1 MTELQLGL
9 LAIGAVVVAGVF
21 AYNRIQ
27 EKRAQRDAQRSFA
40 SGHDDVLLGAG
51 AGGGGED
58 GRTVAQPHRAEPPRE
73 RPQPDERID
82 YVIEI
87 AFQSPVPA
95 AALDEHWQPIQR
107 RHLPRAMLAADQSAP
122 AWKAGLQLVSR
133 AGAVGEAELIEF
145 RAAVETMAAALGG
158 IVAAPGMKAAMAQA
172 RELDQMCAETDIQVV
187 LHVVA
192 PRGSALSAAAVAE
205 AARSGGL
212 VADGEGRFVLRS
224 AEGQLVYEVS
234 SRDGALSLS
243 LDLPHAPDTARSF
256 ESMARLAHHL
266 AAACG
271 GSLVDDN
278 GNALGEPAVAAI
290 AAQLDQVRGVL
301 EGRGIAPGSAAAAR
315 LFS

>member
-21 AYNRIQ
+21 AYNRVQ
-27 EKRAQRDAQRSFA
+27 EKRAQREAQRSFA
-40 SGHDDVLLGAG
+40 SGHDDVLLGGSGSAG
-51 AGGGGED
+51 EA
-58 GRTVAQPHRAEPPRE
+58 RAPVATHRPELQRE

-87 AFQSPVPA
+87 ALKAPVA
-95 AALDEHWQPIQR
+95 AVAVEEHWQPIQR
-107 RHLPRAMLAADQSAP
+107 RHSPRAVLSMDASAP
-122 AWKAGLQLVSR
+122 AWKAGLQLVTR

-158 IVAAPGMKAAMAQA
+158 IVAAPEMKAATEQA
-172 RELDQMCAETDIQVV
+172 RALDQLCGETDIQVV

-192 PRGSALSAAAVAE
+192 PQGGALSAEAVAE
-205 AARSGGL
+205 AAEAGGL
-212 VADGEGRFVLRS
+212 AADGDGRFVLRTP
-224 AEGQLVYEVS
+224 EGQVLYELVS
-234 SRDGALSLS
+234 GDGALSLA
-243 LDLPHAPDTARSF
+243 LDLPHAPDTVRTF

-278 GNALGEPAVAAI
+278 GNALGEQAVAAI

-301 EGRGIAPGSAAAAR
+301 EARGIAPGSPAAAR

>member
-27 EKRAQRDAQRSFA
+27 ERRAQGEAQRSFA
-40 SGHDDVLLGAG
+40 SGHEDVLLGAG
-51 AGGGGED
+51 GGAGEV
-58 GRTVAQPHRAEPPRE
+58 RAPAATHRPEPQRE
-73 RPQPDERID
+73 RSQPDERID

-87 AFQSPVPA
+87 ALKGPASA
-95 AALDEHWQPIQR
+95 AAVEEHWQPIQR
-107 RHLPRAMLAADQSAP
+107 RHSPRAVLLADPSTP
-122 AWKAGLQLVSR
+122 AWKAGLQLVTR

-158 IVAAPGMKAAMAQA
+158 IVAAPEMKAAMEQA
-172 RELDQMCAETDIQVV
+172 RDLDQLCGETDIQVV

-192 PRGSALSAAAVAE
+192 PQGGALPAETVAE
-205 AARSGGL
+205 AAQAGGL
-212 VADGEGRFVLRS
+212 AAEGEGRFVLRTP
-224 AEGQLVYEVS
+224 EGRVLYELG
-234 SRDGALSLS
+234 SRDGALSLT
-243 LDLPHAPDTARSF
+243 LDLPHAPDTVRSF

-278 GNALGEPAVAAI
+278 GHALGEQSVAAI
-290 AAQLDQVRGVL
+290 AAQLDQVRGAL
-301 EGRGIAPGSAAAAR
+301 EARGIAPGSPAAAR

>member
-9 LAIGAVVVAGVF
+9 LAIGAVVIAGVF
-21 AYNRIQ
+21 AYNRVQ

-40 SGHDDVLLGAG
+40 SAHDDVLLG
-51 AGGGGED
+51 GGGASAEE
-58 GRTVAQPHRAEPPRE
+58 GRVPAQPHRTAPPRE

-82 YVIEI
+82 YVVEI
-87 AFQSPVPA
+87 AFQSAVAA
-95 AALDEHWQPIQR
+95 AALDEYWQPIQR
-107 RHLPRAMLAADQSAP
+107 RHLPRAMLAANEAAP

-158 IVAAPGMKAAMAQA
+158 IVAAPEMKAAMAQA
-172 RELDQMCAETDIQVV
+172 HELDQLCAETDIQVV

-192 PRGSALSAAAVAE
+192 PQGGALSAAAVAE
-205 AARSGGL
+205 AAQSGGL
-212 VADGEGRFVLRS
+212 AADGEGRFVLRS
-224 AEGQLVYEVS
+224 AEGKVLYEVS

-301 EGRGIAPGSAAAAR
+301 EGHGIAPGSAAAAR

>member
-27 EKRAQRDAQRSFA
+27 ERRAQREAQRSFA

-51 AGGGGED
+51 GGAGEV
-58 GRTVAQPHRAEPPRE
+58 RAPAVARRPEPQRQ
-73 RPQPDERID
+73 RSQPDERID

-87 AFQSPVPA
+87 ALKGPAPA
-95 AALDEHWQPIQR
+95 AAVEEHWQPIQR
-107 RHLPRAMLAADQSAP
+107 RHSPRAVLSADPSTP
-122 AWKAGLQLVSR
+122 AWKAGLQLVTR

-158 IVAAPGMKAAMAQA
+158 IVAAPEMKAAMEQA
-172 RELDQMCAETDIQVV
+172 RDLDQLCGETDIQVV

-192 PRGSALSAAAVAE
+192 QQGGALPVETVAE
-205 AARSGGL
+205 AAQAGGL
-212 VADGEGRFVLRS
+212 AAEGDGRFVLRS
-224 AEGQLVYEVS
+224 PEGRVLYELE
-234 SRDGALSLS
+234 SRDGALSLT
-243 LDLPHAPDTARSF
+243 LDLPHAPDTVRSF

-278 GNALGEPAVAAI
+278 GNALGEQAVAAI

-301 EGRGIAPGSAAAAR
+301 EARGIAPGSPAAAR

>member
-9 LAIGAVVVAGVF
+9 LAIGAVVVLGVF

-27 EKRAQRDAQRSFA
+27 EKRAQREAERSFA
-40 SGHDDVLLGAG
+40 SGHDDVLLGRP
-51 AGGGGED
+51 GEA
-58 GRTVAQPHRAEPPRE
+58 RAPAPPHRAEAQRE

-87 AFQSPVPA
+87 ALKAPVA
-95 AALDEHWQPIQR
+95 AAAVEEHWQPIQR
-107 RHLPRAMLAADQSAP
+107 RHSPRAVLAADPSSP
-122 AWKAGLQLVSR
+122 AWKAGLQLVTR
-133 AGAVGEAELIEF
+133 AGAAGEAELIEF

-158 IVAAPGMKAAMAQA
+158 IVAAPEMKAAMEQA
-172 RELDQMCAETDIQVV
+172 RELDRLCGETDIQVV

-192 PRGSALSAAAVAE
+192 PEGGSLSAAAVAE
-205 AARSGGL
+205 AAQSGGL
-212 VADGEGRFVLRS
+212 AAEGGGRFVLRS
-224 AEGQLVYEVS
+224 PEGRPLYEVEPG
-234 SRDGALSLS
+234 DGAVSLT
-243 LDLPHAPDTARSF
+243 LDLPHAPDTVRAF

-266 AAACG
+266 AAASG

-278 GNALGEPAVAAI
+278 GNALGEQAVAAI

-301 EGRGIAPGSAAAAR
+301 EARGIAPGSPAAAR

>member
-21 AYNRIQ
+21 AYNRLQ
-27 EKRAQRDAQRSFA
+27 EKRAQREAQRSFA
-40 SGHDDVLLGAG
+40 SGHDDVLLG
-51 AGGGGED
+51 GGGTGET
-58 GRTVAQPHRAEPPRE
+58 RAPAVAHRAEPQRQ

-82 YVIEI
+82 YVMEI
-87 AFQSPVPA
+87 ALKAPVPA
-95 AALDEHWQPIQR
+95 AAVEEHWQPIRR
-107 RHLPRAMLAADQSAP
+107 RHSPRAVLSADPSTP

-158 IVAAPGMKAAMAQA
+158 IVAAPEMKAALEQA
-172 RELDQMCAETDIQVV
+172 RELDQLCGETDIQVV

-192 PRGSALSAAAVAE
+192 PQGSALSAEAVAE
-205 AARSGGL
+205 AAQAGGL
-212 VADGEGRFVLRS
+212 AAEGEGRFVLRTP
-224 AEGQLVYEVS
+224 EGRVLYEVAS
-234 SRDGALSLS
+234 GDGALSLA
-243 LDLPHAPDTARSF
+243 LELPHAPDTVRSF

-278 GNALGEPAVAAI
+278 GNALGEQAVAAI

-301 EGRGIAPGSAAAAR
+301 EARGIAPGSPAAAR

>member
-27 EKRAQRDAQRSFA
+27 EKRAQREAQRSFA
-40 SGHDDVLLGAG
+40 SGHDDVLLG
-51 AGGGGED
+51 GGGGGDES
-58 GRTVAQPHRAEPPRE
+58 RLPVQPHRAAPPRE

-87 AFQSPVPA
+87 AFQSPVSS
-95 AALDEHWQPIQR
+95 AALDEHWQPILR
-107 RHLPRAMLAADQSAP
+107 RHMPRATLAADPATP

-158 IVAAPGMKAAMAQA
+158 IVAAPEMKVAMAQA
-172 RELDQMCAETDIQVV
+172 HGLDQLCAETDIQVV

-192 PRGSALSAAAVAE
+192 PEGGALSSAAVAE
-205 AARSGGL
+205 AAQSGGL
-212 VADGEGRFVLRS
+212 AADGEGRFVLRS
-224 AEGQLVYEVS
+224 AEGKVLYEVS

-243 LDLPHAPDTARSF
+243 LDLPHAPDTVRSF

-266 AAACG
+266 AASCG

-278 GNALGEPAVAAI
+278 GQALGEPAVAAI

-301 EGRGIAPGSAAAAR
+301 EGRGIAPGSPAAAR

>member
-21 AYNRIQ
+21 AYNHIQ
-27 EKRAQRDAQRSFA
+27 EKRAQRDAQRSFS
-40 SGHDDVLLGAG
+40 SGHDDVLLGESGGAAG
-51 AGGGGED
+51 ERAPA
-58 GRTVAQPHRAEPPRE
+58 VSHRPESSRD

-82 YVIEI
+82 YVIGI
-87 AFQSPVPA
+87 SLQAPVAPA
-95 AALDEHWQPIQR
+95 AVEEHWRPIQR
-107 RHLPRAMLAADQSAP
+107 RHSPRAVLSADSSTLS
-122 AWKAGLQLVSR
+122 WEAGLQLVTR
-133 AGAVGEAELIEF
+133 AGTVGEAELIEF

-158 IVAAPGMKAAMAQA
+158 IVAAPEMKAAMEQA
-172 RELDQMCAETDIQVV
+172 RELDQLCGETDIQVV

-192 PRGSALSAAAVAE
+192 PPGGALDGTAVAD
-205 AARSGGL
+205 AVQSGGL
-212 VADGEGRFVLRS
+212 AADGAGAFVLRTP
-224 AEGQLVYEVS
+224 EGREVYFVS
-234 SRDGALSLS
+234 WRDGALSLA
-243 LDLPHAPDTARSF
+243 LDLPRSPDTVRSF

-278 GNALGEPAVAAI
+278 GNALGEQAVAAI

-301 EGRGIAPGSAAAAR
+301 EARGIAPGSPVAAR

>member
-27 EKRAQRDAQRSFA
+27 ENRAQREAQRSFA
-40 SGHDDVLLGAG
+40 SGHDDVLLGG
-51 AGGGGED
+51 AGE
-58 GRTVAQPHRAEPPRE
+58 ARAAAVVQRPEPRRAPAL
-73 RPQPDERID
+73 PDERID

-87 AFQSPVPA
+87 ALKAPVPPA
-95 AALDEHWQPIQR
+95 SVEAHWQPIQR
-107 RHLPRAMLAADQSAP
+107 RHSPRAVLAADPSTP

-133 AGAVGEAELIEF
+133 AGAVVEAELIEF

-158 IVAAPGMKAAMAQA
+158 IVAAPEMKAAMEQA
-172 RELDQMCAETDIQVV
+172 RDLDQLCGETDIQVV

-192 PRGSALSAAAVAE
+192 PPGGALSPEAVAE
-205 AARSGGL
+205 AALSGGL
-212 VADGEGRFVLRS
+212 AADGDGRYVLRTPEGRVLY
-224 AEGQLVYEVS
+224 ELVSGE
-234 SRDGALSLS
+234 GALSLA
-243 LDLPHAPDTARSF
+243 LDLPHAPDTVRTF

-271 GSLVDDN
+271 GRLADDN
-278 GNALGEPAVAAI
+278 GNALGEQAVAAI

-301 EGRGIAPGSAAAAR
+301 EARGIAPGSPAAAR

>member
-21 AYNRIQ
+21 AYNRVQ
-27 EKRAQRDAQRSFA
+27 ERRAQREAQRSFA
-40 SGHDDVLLGAG
+40 SGHDDVLLGGG
-51 AGGGGED
+51 AGEA
-58 GRTVAQPHRAEPPRE
+58 RAPAAAHRPEPQRE

-82 YVIEI
+82 YVIAI
-87 AFQSPVPA
+87 ALKAPVPA
-95 AALDEHWQPIQR
+95 AAVEAHWQPIQR
-107 RHLPRAMLAADQSAP
+107 RHSPRAVLAADPGAP
-122 AWKAGLQLVSR
+122 AWKAGLQLVTR

-158 IVAAPGMKAAMAQA
+158 IVAAPEMKAAMEQA
-172 RELDQMCAETDIQVV
+172 RELDQLCGETDIQVV

-192 PRGSALSAAAVAE
+192 PQGSPLSAAAVAD
-205 AARSGGL
+205 AAQSGGL
-212 VADGEGRFVLRS
+212 AAEGGGRFVLRTP
-224 AEGQLVYEVS
+224 EGRALYELES
-234 SRDGALSLS
+234 GDGTLSLA
-243 LDLPHAPDTARSF
+243 LDLPHAPDTVRTF

-278 GNALGEPAVAAI
+278 GNALGEQAVAAI

-301 EGRGIAPGSAAAAR
+301 EARGIAPGSPAAAR

>member
-27 EKRAQRDAQRSFA
+27 ETRAQRSAQRNFA
-40 SGHDDVLLGAG
+40 SGHDDVLLG
-51 AGGGGED
+51 GGGTGGGD
-58 GRTVAQPHRAEPPRE
+58 ARPPAAAPRMDPQRAPL
-73 RPQPDERID
+73 QPDERID

-87 AFQSPVPA
+87 ALKAPVPA
-95 AALDEHWQPIQR
+95 AAVEEHWQPIQR
-107 RHLPRAMLAADQSAP
+107 RHSPRAMLAADGSSP
-122 AWKAGLQLVSR
+122 AWKAGLQLVTR

-158 IVAAPGMKAAMAQA
+158 IVAAPEMKAAMEQA
-172 RELDQMCAETDIQVV
+172 RSLDQLCGETDIQVV
-187 LHVVA
+187 LNVVA
-192 PRGSALSAAAVAE
+192 PQGGALSAEAVAE
-205 AARSGGL
+205 AAQAGGL
-212 VADGEGRFVLRS
+212 AGEGEGRFVLRTP
-224 AEGQLVYEVS
+224 EGRVLYELD
-234 SRDGALSLS
+234 SRGGALSLS
-243 LDLPHAPDTARSF
+243 LDLPHAPDTVRSF

-278 GNALGEPAVAAI
+278 GNALGEQAVAAI

-301 EGRGIAPGSAAAAR
+301 EARGIAPGSPAAAR

>member
-27 EKRAQRDAQRSFA
+27 EKRAQREAQRSFA
-40 SGHDDVLLGAG
+40 SGHDDVLLDGSGGA
-51 AGGGGED
+51 AEV
-58 GRTVAQPHRAEPPRE
+58 RAPAMPHRPGPQRE

-87 AFQSPVPA
+87 ALKAPVPA
-95 AALDEHWQPIQR
+95 AAVEEHWQPIQR
-107 RHLPRAMLAADQSAP
+107 RHSPRALLSADPSTP
-122 AWKAGLQLVSR
+122 AWKAGLQLVTR

-158 IVAAPGMKAAMAQA
+158 IVAAPEMKAATEQA
-172 RELDQMCAETDIQVV
+172 RELDQLCGEADIQVV

-192 PRGSALSAAAVAE
+192 PQGAALSAEALAE
-205 AARSGGL
+205 AARAGGL
-212 VADGEGRFVLRS
+212 TPEGDGRFVLRTP
-224 AEGQLVYEVS
+224 EDRVLYEVE
-234 SRDGALSLS
+234 SRDGALSLN
-243 LDLPHAPDTARSF
+243 LDLPHAPDTVRSF

-278 GNALGEPAVAAI
+278 GNALGEQAVAAI

-301 EGRGIAPGSAAAAR
+301 EARGIAPGSAAAAR